1 MRFTGFK
8 IFIQIRQG
16 LKLAK
21 ENNNRF
27 KREKG
32 QKFPLVHGIMLFW
45 PPLDLGVALQW
56 CGWCKYTI
64 NIWDIAT
71 TQVTLWGKF

>member
-1 MRFTGFK
+1 MQFMGFK
-8 IFIQIRQG
+8 TFIQIRQG

-45 PPLDLGVALQW
+45 PSHADLNSSCLQPKVW
-56 CGWCKYTI
+56 M
-64 NIWDIAT
+64 NE
-71 TQVTLWGKF
+71 